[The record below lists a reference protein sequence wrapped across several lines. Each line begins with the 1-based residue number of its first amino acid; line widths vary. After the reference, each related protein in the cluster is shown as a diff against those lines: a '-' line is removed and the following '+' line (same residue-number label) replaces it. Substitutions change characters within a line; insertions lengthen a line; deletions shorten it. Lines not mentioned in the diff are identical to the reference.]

1 MLRKFEIPKD
11 INFNADAL
19 SEVSRTALKV
29 EPALTRKHSM
39 EELRHA
45 VLNQEFQVPYLCH
58 SQVIIKE
65 KMFYLYHYQYPPNF
79 LFLM

>member
-1 MLRKFEIPKD
+1 VLRKFEIPKD

-29 EPALTRKHSM
+29 EPALTRKISI
-39 EELRHA
+39 EELRCA

-58 SQVIIKE
+58 SQVNIKI
-65 KMFYLYHYQYPPNF
+65 FYLYQYHPNF